1 MNCLQAEE
9 HFSAHF
15 EDTLDYQ
22 TLQDFEEHLAVCEVC
37 QHEYTR
43 FQESVKAVQQLPQ
56 IDPSPYFMSTLQQRL
71 ATEQREPVG
80 VRLPNPYKESVATGW
95 GRLLD
100 VLRRPRWAFSG
111 IMVLI
116 LAAAATFFYQDGLL
130 FNRDLRSTPVVAPM
144 SQSQQVATS
153 PEALPESLPHFS
165 KDGNQF
171 LRGSVILTPRQPM
184 QQRYMLKQVSYTST
198 STGGGL

>member
-22 TLQDFEEHLAVCEVC
+22 TLHGFEEHLAVCEAC

-71 ATEQREPVG
+71 ATEEREPGSV
-80 VRLPNPYKESVATGW
+80 KESVATGW
-95 GRLLD
+95 GKLLD

-111 IMVLI
+111 IMALI
-116 LAAAATFFYQDGLL
+116 LAAAGTFFYQDGSF
-130 FNRDLRSTPVVAPM
+130 FNQDLRSTPVAPM
-144 SQSQQVATS
+144 SQSGQIVTS
-153 PEALPESLPHFS
+153 PEALPESLPRFS
-165 KDGNQF
+165 RDGNQF
-171 LRGSVILTPRQPM
+171 LRGSIISTPRQPM
-184 QQRYMLKQVSYTST
+184 QQRYMLKQVSYTTTST
-198 STGGGL
+198 SGGL

>member
-22 TLQDFEEHLAVCEVC
+22 TLQDFEEHLAVCEAC

-56 IDPSPYFMSTLQQRL
+56 IEPSPYFMSTLQQRL
-71 ATEQREPVG
+71 ATEQREPGSV
-80 VRLPNPYKESVATGW
+80 KESVVTGW

-100 VLRRPRWAFSG
+100 VLRRPRWVFSG
-111 IMVLI
+111 IMALI
-116 LAAAATFFYQDGLL
+116 LAAAGTLFYQDGLL
-130 FNRDLRSTPVVAPM
+130 FNQDLRSTPVVAPM
-144 SQSQQVATS
+144 SQRAQVTTS
-153 PEALPESLPHFS
+153 PEALELPERLPRFS
-165 KDGNQF
+165 RDGSPF
-171 LRGSVILTPRQPM
+171 LRGSIISTPRQPM
-184 QQRYMLKQVSYTST
+184 QQRYMLKQVSYTTTST
-198 STGGGL
+198 SGGL